1 MAAAHERD
9 EDGGDEDGGAEHDQ
23 VVLEG
28 HKHRRHCNRE
38 QQPGSELTHGSNRS
52 DQGKSKRVVAVA
64 YAMAGGW

>member
-28 HKHRRHCNRE
+28 HKHRRHCNRSSNRD
-38 QQPGSELTHGSNRS
+38 QSELTAVACS
-52 DQGKSKRVVAVA
+52 DQIRSG
-64 YAMAGGW
+64 